1 MNPGDPCEL
10 NLLKLTEQEATE
22 RGLVS
27 MPMTLWDAVEVLEA
41 DDVLREGL
49 GKTPDGDY
57 VDYFVATKRNE
68 VRSSHSE
75 VTPWEL
81 ERYLSAIYNGRH
93 QVIDIADTDNNT

>member
-10 NLLKLTEQEATE
+10 NLLELTEAEAAE

-27 MPMTLWDAVEVLEA
+27 MPMPLWHALEHLEA

-49 GKTPDGDY
+49 GKTPEGDY
-57 VDYFVATKRNE
+57 VDYFVATKRAE

-81 ERYLSAIYNGRH
+81 TRYLSAI
-93 QVIDIADTDNNT
+93 